1 MDKNNELIEIV
12 AFSHDVSNSFKLNEE
27 LALNH
32 AKLRE
37 LSINLKNTAK
47 NYQQEFI
54 QLGKKFEKKMQIAL
68 EKNEKDI
75 KIVYEEILKSSLEQ
89 MISDIAHQWRQPLNE
104 LGIAMFQM
112 KQNLKDEKDL
122 LKFIHNQKV

>member
-37 LSINLKNTAK
+37 LSINLENTAK

-89 MISDIAHQWRQPLNE
+89 MISDIAHQWKQPLNE
-104 LGIAMFQM
+104 PWYCYVSNET
-112 KQNLKDEKDL
+112 KS
-122 LKFIHNQKV
+122 

>member
-1 MDKNNELIEIV
+1 MMLVILL
-12 AFSHDVSNSFKLNEE
+12 SNEE

-37 LSINLKNTAK
+37 LSINLENTVKNH
-47 NYQQEFI
+47 QQEFI
-54 QLGKKFEKKMQIAL
+54 QLGKKFEKKNANCL
-68 EKNEKDI
+68 GKNEKDI
-75 KIVYEEILKSSLEQ
+75 KIAYEEILKSSLEQ

-112 KQNLKDEKDL
+112 KQNLKDEKG
-122 LKFIHNQKV
+122 FAEITHNQKI